1 MSENTTNDADRTGIK
16 KRLRQKYGKTNI
28 PQLCNR
34 AIRTELPGGNILL
47 DMMDTLHQMTG
58 RDLSNEC
65 RNFVGRC
72 AGELSSVKSDMTD
85 EIKRRYTT
93 VAGRDKIMTM
103 IAWIDEYVQ
112 DEHRLKDTFD
122 ILNFV
127 RNRLYNILAEMD
139 GESESQK

>member
-72 AGELSSVKSDMTD
+72 VGELSAVKEEMGD
-85 EIKRRYTT
+85 EIKRRYASL
-93 VAGRDKIMTM
+93 AGREKVIAM
-103 IAWIDEYVQ
+103 ITWIDDYVRS
-112 DEHRLKDTFD
+112 EHRAKDTFD

-127 RNRLYNILAEMD
+127 RNRLHNILAEID
-139 GESESQK
+139 GEAESKE